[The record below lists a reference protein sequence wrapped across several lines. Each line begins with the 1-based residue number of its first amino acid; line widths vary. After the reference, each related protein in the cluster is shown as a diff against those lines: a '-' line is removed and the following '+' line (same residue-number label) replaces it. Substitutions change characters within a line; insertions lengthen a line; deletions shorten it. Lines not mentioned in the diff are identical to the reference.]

1 MFELLPILT
10 ISPSA
15 GRSSVGT
22 APSGVLSDRA
32 EKVRSKPGRAWRGDE
47 EIMLVD
53 DVGCGVG

>member
-1 MFELLPILT
+1 M
-10 ISPSA
+10 
-15 GRSSVGT
+15 GT